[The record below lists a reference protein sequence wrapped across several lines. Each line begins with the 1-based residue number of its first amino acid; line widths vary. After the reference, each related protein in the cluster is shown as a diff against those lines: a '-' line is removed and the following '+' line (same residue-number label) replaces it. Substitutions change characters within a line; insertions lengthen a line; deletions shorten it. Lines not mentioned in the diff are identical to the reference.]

1 MWKRER
7 RFSGKISGNWIVS
20 NFFLFNHF
28 LPSLFI
34 FFLTKTFFKYLN
46 KSYGIFFHR
55 TLDGTKLISF
65 LCFCNKSRQLSLLF
79 LINISHFKL
88 GKSS

>member
-46 KSYGIFFHR
+46 KSYGIFFFSQNIGW
-55 TLDGTKLISF
+55 DKV
-65 LCFCNKSRQLSLLF
+65 NLLF
-79 LINISHFKL
+79 MFL
-88 GKSS
+88 